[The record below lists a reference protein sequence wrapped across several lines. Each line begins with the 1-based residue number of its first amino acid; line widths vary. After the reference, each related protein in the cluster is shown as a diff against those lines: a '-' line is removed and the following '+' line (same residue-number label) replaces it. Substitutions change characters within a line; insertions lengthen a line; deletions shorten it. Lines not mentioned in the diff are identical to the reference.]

1 MPTPEIARSRAAGG
15 SLGRYKWE
23 LVLLMFF
30 AQFLNQGDRQIY
42 NAVLP
47 LLKVDLGLS
56 DVQLGL
62 VVTAFTIVF
71 SVCVPFAG
79 YCGDFISRK
88 WVVFTSLMVF
98 SLGTLCTGF
107 SSGLIMLILFRS
119 FATGVGEAFY
129 FPAANALIGQYH
141 TSTRAMAMSCHQTS
155 QYVGV
160 VASSW
165 VAGWLGQEYGWRA
178 AFYFFGSLGLLL
190 AVVIAV
196 RVRNERRDAVLHP
209 AVPRQPVAAP
219 ETPVRPGEVLRGVL
233 RVPTM
238 YLLSAAY
245 GGMVFVFIGYMTW
258 MPTFLHEK
266 FSLSVK
272 SAAVNAVLAHFIFA
286 FLGVL
291 IGGRL
296 SDHFAPRRPAIRLE
310 MSGLGLLLGVPFI
323 ACLGF
328 ADTMTGVTIAMAG
341 FGLCR
346 GFFDSNLFAIPF
358 EVVRGRY
365 ISSATG
371 LMICCA
377 FFIGST
383 SPMILGYMK
392 QQVNLGLGISALALM
407 YFLGGVCLFVARFR
421 FFAQDRA
428 KAQDGSA
435 PVGEPV
441 PLH

>member
-15 SLGRYKWE
+15 LSGRYKWE

-79 YCGDFISRK
+79 YCGDFVSRK
-88 WVVFTSLMVF
+88 WIVVTSLLVF

-119 FATGVGEAFY
+119 VATGVGEAFY

-141 TSTRAMAMSCHQTS
+141 TSTRAMAMSFHQTS

-178 AFYFFGSLGLLL
+178 AFYFFGGLGLVL

-196 RVRNERRDAVLHP
+196 RVRNERRDAVLQP
-209 AVPRQPVAAP
+209 AAPRQPVAAP
-219 ETPVRPGEVLRGVL
+219 EAPVRPGEVLRGVL

-238 YLLSAAY
+238 YFLSAAY

-328 ADTMTGVTIAMAG
+328 ADSMTGVTIAMAG

-392 QQVNLGLGISALALM
+392 QHVNLGLGISALALM
-407 YFLGGVCLFVARFR
+407 YFLGGVSLFVARFR
-421 FFAQDRA
+421 FFARDRA

>member
-1 MPTPEIARSRAAGG
+1 MKHSSHWAAAP
-15 SLGRYKWE
+15 SVARYKWE

-47 LLKVDLGLS
+47 ILKVDLGLS

-71 SVCVPFAG
+71 SLCVPFAG

-88 WVVFTSLMVF
+88 WIVFTSLLVF

-107 SSGLIMLILFRS
+107 SNGLILLILFRS
-119 FATGVGEAFY
+119 LATGAGEAFY
-129 FPAANALIGQYH
+129 FPAANSLIGQYH
-141 TSTRAMAMSCHQTS
+141 TSTRAMAMAFHQTS

-160 VASSW
+160 VVSSW
-165 VAGWLGQEYGWRA
+165 VAGWLGETYGWRS
-178 AFYFFGSLGLLL
+178 AFYFFGGLGLVL
-190 AVVIAV
+190 AVVIAL
-196 RVRNERRDAVLHP
+196 RVRNERRDP
-209 AVPRQPVAAP
+209 ALQSAAAP
-219 ETPVRPGEVLRGVL
+219 EPTAPPTPAVRPGEVLRGVL

-238 YLLSAAY
+238 YFLAAAY

-266 FSLSVK
+266 FALSVK
-272 SAAVNAVLAHFIFA
+272 SAAVNAVLAHFVFA

-291 IGGRL
+291 IGGRV
-296 SDHFAPRRPAIRLE
+296 SDLIAPRRPAIRLE
-310 MSGLGLLLGVPFI
+310 MSGLGLLVGVPFI
-323 ACLGF
+323 AYLGF
-328 ADTMTGVTIAMAG
+328 AESLTGITIAMAG

-383 SPMILGYMK
+383 SPIILGYMK
-392 QQVNLGLGISALALM
+392 TRVDLGLGISALALM
-407 YFLGGVCLFVARFR
+407 YFLGGLCLFVARFR
-421 FFAQDRA
+421 FFAKDRA
-428 KAQDGSA
+428 KAHDGA
-435 PVGEPV
+435 EPAGKPVL
-441 PLH
+441 LH